1 MKEQAISTVRAVHYR
16 NPKKYDTWLPG
27 QVATVVRRCPRCGRK
42 LYHQAKR
49 LRGHRAEM
57 HCADCGHG
65 WIGRLKRV
73 EVE

>member
-1 MKEQAISTVRAVHYR
+1 MPRGVYARHYR
-16 NPKKYDTWLPG
+16 NDPPDSWPVGKVELI
-27 QVATVVRRCPRCGRK
+27 RRTCPRCHQD

-49 LRGHRAEM
+49 LPKHRADIY
-57 HCADCGHG
+57 CANCGHG